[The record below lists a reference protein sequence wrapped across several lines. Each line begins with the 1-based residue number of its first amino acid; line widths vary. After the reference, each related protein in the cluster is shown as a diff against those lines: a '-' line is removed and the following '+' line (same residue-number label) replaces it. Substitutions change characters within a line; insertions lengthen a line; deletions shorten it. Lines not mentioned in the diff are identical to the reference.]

1 LETQRLEKGEG
12 GGRRMKPLL
21 WLMRTDI
28 TFSFRLREM
37 KTETGLRYSGI
48 REIKNVW
55 EETVEDEIRDC

>member
-1 LETQRLEKGEG
+1 
-12 GGRRMKPLL
+12 
-21 WLMRTDI
+21 MRTDI

-55 EETVEDEIRDC
+55 EETTEDEMRDC